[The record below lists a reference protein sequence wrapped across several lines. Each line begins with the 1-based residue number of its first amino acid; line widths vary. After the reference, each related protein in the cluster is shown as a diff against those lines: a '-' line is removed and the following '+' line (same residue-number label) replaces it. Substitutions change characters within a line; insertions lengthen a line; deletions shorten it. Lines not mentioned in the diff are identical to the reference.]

1 VRQLDFFNGYQC
13 QGDLR
18 PFQMILV
25 TGATGFVGRHLVA
38 SLAGDANLKL
48 RVLLRP
54 GGSAE
59 RLPRGIPV
67 HAMMGNIRDPDS
79 LLAAMDGVHTII
91 HLVGTDTRGRH
102 ADLNDIDVASTK
114 AIVEAA
120 QAARVG
126 RIIYVSRVGADRGSA
141 FPILRA
147 KGEIEEIIRSSG
159 IAHTIFRTSVLFGQ
173 DDHFSEHI
181 AMLIRAFPVFLVPG
195 DGESTFH
202 PLWVEDLVTC
212 LAMSLEDLDLI
223 DTTISLGGP
232 EILSYRR
239 IAMRIMHALGSP
251 RPIVGVPLLIHKAG
265 AWFLDGLFARWPF
278 TERWIDLIS
287 ANQTAEMGTIERHFG
302 FRPAA
307 LDIGLIDKYMQGKR
321 YGFRLL
327 RYIFS
332 QNW

>member
-1 VRQLDFFNGYQC
+1 
-13 QGDLR
+13 
-18 PFQMILV
+18 MILV
-25 TGATGFVGRHLVA
+25 TGATGFVGRNLVEM
-38 SLAGDANLKL
+38 LAGDANLRV

-59 RLPRGIPV
+59 KLPRGVPV
-67 HAMMGNIRDPDS
+67 HAMMGNLLDADS
-79 LLAAMDGVHTII
+79 LLAAMDGVHTIY

-102 ADLNDIDVASTK
+102 AQLTDVDITATK
-114 AIVEAA
+114 AIIEAA

-126 RIIYVSRVGADRGSA
+126 RIIYLSRVGADRGSA
-141 FPILRA
+141 YPMLKA
-147 KGEIEEIIRSSG
+147 KGEIEELIRGSG
-159 IAHTIFRTSVLFGQ
+159 IAHTIFRTSVLFGVG
-173 DDHFSEHI
+173 DRFSEHI
-181 AMLIRAFPVFLVPG
+181 AMLVRAFPVFLVPG
-195 DGESTFH
+195 DGEATFQ
-202 PLWVEDLVTC
+202 PLWVDDLVTC
-212 LAMSLEDLDLI
+212 LAMALEDLDLL
-223 DTTISLGGP
+223 DQTISLGGP

-251 RPIVGVPLLIHKAG
+251 RPIIGMPLMVHQGA

-287 ANQTAEMGTIERHFG
+287 ANQTTELGTIERHFG

-327 RYIFS
+327 KFIFS
-332 QNW
+332 SGW